1 MAEIYLEIEKKVPL
15 VVSEINLP
23 EQSTW
28 YIGQKAEYDIEK
40 EEKCST
46 IYEIIDSGSRN
57 SYNSES
63 PHLTGGKM
71 GVRIEN
77 KTTWGNA

>member
-1 MAEIYLEIEKKVPL
+1 MHLSHPQIYEPFIFLRLKIWISLAEIYLEIEKKVPL

-40 EEKCST
+40 RKSVA
-46 IYEIIDSGSRN
+46 
-57 SYNSES
+57 
-63 PHLTGGKM
+63 PFMKL
-71 GVRIEN
+71 
-77 KTTWGNA
+77 

>member
-1 MAEIYLEIEKKVPL
+1 M
-15 VVSEINLP
+15 SEINLL
-23 EQSTW
+23 EQSSW

-40 EEKCST
+40 KKNCST

-63 PHLTGGKM
+63 LHLTGGKM

-77 KTTWGNA
+77 KTTK

>member
-1 MAEIYLEIEKKVPL
+1 MNDPFVTSSYIWTLYFPQIKIWISLAEIYLEIEKKVPL

-40 EEKCST
+40 RKSVA
-46 IYEIIDSGSRN
+46 
-57 SYNSES
+57 
-63 PHLTGGKM
+63 PFMKL
-71 GVRIEN
+71 
-77 KTTWGNA
+77 

>member
-1 MAEIYLEIEKKVPL
+1 
-15 VVSEINLP
+15 VSEINLL

-40 EEKCST
+40 KKNSST

-57 SYNSES
+57 SYNSKS
-63 PHLTGGKM
+63 LHFDGRQNGGP
-71 GVRIEN
+71 N
-77 KTTWGNA
+77 